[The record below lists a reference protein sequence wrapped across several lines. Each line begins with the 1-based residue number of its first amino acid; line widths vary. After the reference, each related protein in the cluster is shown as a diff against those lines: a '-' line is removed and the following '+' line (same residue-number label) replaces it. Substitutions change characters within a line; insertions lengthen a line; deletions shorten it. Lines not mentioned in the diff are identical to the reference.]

1 MENLKEKI
9 EGTIIG
15 SSFTNRVFMIKYG
28 EAIGTSF
35 VIDVDNKQYFVTAKH
50 VISKAKEND
59 LIGIYSNG
67 IFKDYALHLI
77 GHHDIADIS
86 VFSINFHF
94 LTPFL

>member
-35 VIDVDNKQYFVTAKH
+35 VIDVDL
-50 VISKAKEND
+50 S
-59 LIGIYSNG
+59 LIHI
-67 IFKDYALHLI
+67 
-77 GHHDIADIS
+77 
-86 VFSINFHF
+86 
-94 LTPFL
+94 

>member
-35 VIDVDNKQYFVTAKH
+35 VIDVDNKQYFVTAKQSYFTH
-50 VISKAKEND
+50 ILA
-59 LIGIYSNG
+59 
-67 IFKDYALHLI
+67 
-77 GHHDIADIS
+77 
-86 VFSINFHF
+86 F
-94 LTPFL
+94 LTIKVLLIK